1 MPALHTLNI
10 LVHVSAGIATILLGL
25 IILSRRKGDV
35 RHVRLGRVAVA
46 TACLCVGAALL
57 GAFVFRAKFD
67 LMGASLL
74 VAYHLWAGLRALS
87 LKDGGRRF
95 FDLLPALG
103 MVASGGLLFA
113 VYRYG
118 APVNW
123 SPGLV
128 MGTIGGMLTYGG
140 YDVMRTL
147 FPTGWR
153 RALNPAEH
161 AFRMVSV
168 IGAMISVAAGTLVR
182 TDYALPLPLM
192 VSTVFGV
199 VGLVFAVRAAR
210 KALGVVPSVALKA
223 RLNADREL

>member
-1 MPALHTLNI
+1 MPSPHMLNI
-10 LVHVSAGIATILLGL
+10 LIHVSAGTVTILLGL
-25 IILSRRKGDV
+25 IILSRRKGD
-35 RHVRLGRVAVA
+35 RWHVRLGRAAVA
-46 TACLCVGAALL
+46 SASISVATALL

-74 VAYHLWAGLRALS
+74 VGYHLWAGLRALS
-87 LKDGGRRF
+87 LKDRGRRLA
-95 FDLLPALG
+95 DLAPALG
-103 MVASGGLLFA
+103 VVVGGGGLWA
-113 VYRYG
+113 IYRYG

-147 FPTGWR
+147 YPAGWR
-153 RALNPAEH
+153 TALNPAEH

-168 IGAMISVAAGTLVR
+168 IGAMISVAVGALVR
-182 TDYALPLPLM
+182 TNYTLPLPLI
-192 VSTVFGV
+192 VSAVFGV
-199 VGLVFAVRAAR
+199 AGLVFAVRAAR

-223 RLNADREL
+223 RLNADSEL